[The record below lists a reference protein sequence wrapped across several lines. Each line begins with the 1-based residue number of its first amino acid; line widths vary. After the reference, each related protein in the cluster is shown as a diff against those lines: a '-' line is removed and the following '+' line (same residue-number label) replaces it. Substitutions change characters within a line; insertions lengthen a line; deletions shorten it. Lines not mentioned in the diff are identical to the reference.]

1 MSSLIVSTI
10 GNILANIL
18 ANKNRGLPP
27 VYGNLLALYCQ
38 TILLQDHR
46 RHFSEHIGRQ
56 KPGKKRVYVLYYDR
70 QTGISI
76 GRTK

>member
-1 MSSLIVSTI
+1 MSSLIISTI
-10 GNILANIL
+10 GNILADIL

-27 VYGNLLALYCQ
+27 VYGNLLAFYCQ
-38 TILLQDHR
+38 TILLQDRR
-46 RHFSEHIGRQ
+46 RHLSEHIGRQ
-56 KPGKKRVYVLYYDR
+56 KPGKNRVYVLLYDR